1 MAARAMD
8 AATSPAEE
16 RFELWRR
23 RVGMILAPLVGIG
36 LWLAPLPL
44 AEKAHV
50 LAAVFG
56 FTIILW
62 MTEAVPMAV
71 ASVLGPLLLVIG
83 GVGTMDKIFAPFA
96 HPIIFLFLGSFL
108 LAEAMQKH
116 GLDRRLAL
124 TLMAL
129 PGVASSPG
137 RMLAALGLITAVLS
151 MWMSNTAITAVM
163 LPILMGVF
171 RAQPELA
178 QRKNLAAGLV
188 LMVAFA
194 ASIGGMA
201 TPVGTPTNLVA
212 LGQLERFGLP
222 RPSFAEWMRLGVPL
236 MIVLLVVLWVILRPR
251 ETGGFAEL
259 AKEFQRQRAGLPGLA
274 RGEKTTALVFFIAV
288 SLWLYPGI
296 AEFVGGANAG
306 GTGWMKTHLPE
317 EAIGIGAG
325 LLLFMLPIGRGNYT
339 LEWRDTARVEW
350 GVLLLFGGGFALGQ
364 QIRETGLSE
373 AIGHGV
379 SASLGRPD
387 EGVLIA
393 VAILVSVLLSE
404 ATSNTASANVMVPL
418 MIGVAQSTGADPGRV
433 AVATCL
439 ACSLGFM
446 LPISTPPNALA
457 YGTGYVRLPQM
468 IKYGLV
474 LDIAGGVA
482 VWVVV
487 KLLL

>member
-1 MAARAMD
+1 MES
-8 AATSPAEE
+8 ATSPAEE
-16 RFELWRR
+16 RFELWRQ
-23 RVGMILAPLVGIG
+23 RVGIVLAPLVAIA
-36 LWLAPLPL
+36 LAIAPLGL
-44 AEKAHV
+44 SYQAHA

-56 FTIILW
+56 FTIVLW

-71 ASVLGPLLLVIG
+71 ASVLGPLLLVIC
-83 GVGTMDKIFAPFA
+83 GVGTMEKIFAPFA
-96 HPIIFLFLGSFL
+96 HPIIFLFLGSFF

-124 TLMAL
+124 TLMSL
-129 PGVASSPG
+129 PGVAKSPA
-137 RMLAALGLITAVLS
+137 RMLGALGLITALLS

-171 RAQPELA
+171 RAQPALA
-178 QRKNLAAGLV
+178 ERRNLAAGLV

-222 RPSFAEWMRLGVPL
+222 RPSFAEWMKLGVPL
-236 MIVLLVVLWVILRPR
+236 MLILLVALWILLRPKER
-251 ETGGFAEL
+251 GGFSEL
-259 AKEFQRQRAGLPGLA
+259 AAEFRRQKSLLPMPS
-274 RGEKTTALVFFIAV
+274 RGEWNTAIAFTIAV

-296 AEFVGGANAG
+296 VEFVFGPNAG

-325 LLLFMLPIGRGNYT
+325 LLLFLLPAGDGNKT
-339 LEWRDTARVEW
+339 LVWRDTARVEW

-373 AIGHGV
+373 AIGHG
-379 SASLGRPD
+379 AAAWLGKPS
-387 EGVLIA
+387 EGLLIA
-393 VAILVSVLLSE
+393 VAIVVSVMLSE

-418 MIGVAQSTGADPGRV
+418 MIGIAQSTGADPGRV

-457 YGTGYVRLPQM
+457 YATGLVRLPTM
-468 IKYGLV
+468 ARYGFL
-474 LDIAGGVA
+474 LDIFGGVA
-482 VWVVV
+482 VWMIVRW
-487 KLLL
+487 LL